1 MAAAT
6 QRTKMV
12 MGFTWTAVLVL
23 RSEMLSN
30 TPIATSSDVS
40 QSFWGMT
47 GRQKALF
54 ARCQEGIPAPSGP
67 HLELDGG
74 YYRCGL
80 QLKRNGKPCKELVK
94 IAHPPIVRRSEA
106 FVMPGTRWLSARA
119 ARRLLPPREATISQC
134 SANACFLVERTSSP
148 RGMSALGH

>member
-1 MAAAT
+1 LDGSAGAEV
-6 QRTKMV
+6 RDV
-12 MGFTWTAVLVL
+12 VEHSHCNLL
-23 RSEMLSN
+23 LMLPN
-30 TPIATSSDVS
+30 HLGNDC
-40 QSFWGMT
+40 
-47 GRQKALF
+47 
-54 ARCQEGIPAPSGP
+54 ARKRFSRACRGGGIPAPSGP

-119 ARRLLPPREATISQC
+119 ARRLLPPSEAAISQC
-134 SANACFLVERTSSP
+134 SQACFLVERTSSP

>member
-1 MAAAT
+1 M
-6 QRTKMV
+6 
-12 MGFTWTAVLVL
+12 
-23 RSEMLSN
+23 
-30 TPIATSSDVS
+30 
-40 QSFWGMT
+40 
-47 GRQKALF
+47 RQKALF
-54 ARCQEGIPAPSGP
+54 ARVPGGGIPAPSGP

-119 ARRLLPPREATISQC
+119 ARRLLPPSEAAISQC
-134 SANACFLVERTSSP
+134 SQRMLSCRKDFEPARHVRFGSLADIARLIQDVCFTLKSGHAHNRHGRPLSANNRRDDHLPVA
-148 RGMSALGH
+148 